1 MLNFLPGPVLFILSL
16 SLLFINTALWGTLV
30 CLGGLVKM
38 LMPAQGARNA
48 VTGLMNRFMW
58 AWATCNGGILYL
70 IAKIEWDVEGLEGLN
85 KNSWYLL
92 ISNHL
97 SGFDI
102 AAQTYLLRNHIPMLK
117 FFLKKE
123 LIYVP
128 IMGLGCWA
136 LDMPFMDRTS
146 PAKLKKNPK
155 LKGKDLATTR
165 RACEKFKNMPTSI
178 INYVEGSRFTE
189 DKRQRQ
195 DSPYRHLLRP
205 KAGGIAFTLSAMGE
219 QFTNLLDV
227 TVVYPDAPD
236 DVLFGVMNGKVRK
249 IIVRVRALPVPQ
261 VDATRYFSESEYR
274 VEFQRWLNQ
283 VWAEKDDQIAAL
295 LQQHQQLTDSATS
308 THTQLH

>member
-16 SLLFINTALWGTLV
+16 SLLIINTAVWGTLV

-38 LMPAQGARNA
+38 LMPLQGARNGIT
-48 VTGLMNRFMW
+48 VLMNRFMW
-58 AWATCNGGILYL
+58 AWASCNGGILWL
-70 IAKIEWDVEGLEGLN
+70 IAKIEWDVQGLDGLD
-85 KNSWYLL
+85 KNGWYLL

-165 RACEKFKNMPTSI
+165 RACEKFRNMPTSI
-178 INYVEGSRFTE
+178 INYVEGSRFTQ

-195 DSPYRHLLRP
+195 DSPYQHLLRP

-219 QFTNLLDV
+219 QFTNLLDI
-227 TVVYPDAPD
+227 TIVYPDAPD
-236 DVLFGVMNGKVRK
+236 DILFGVMNGKVSK
-249 IIVRVRALPVPQ
+249 IIVRIHALPVPQ
-261 VDATRYFSESEYR
+261 VDAARYFSESEYR

-283 VWAEKDDQIAAL
+283 VWAKKDQHIDAL
-295 LQQHQQLTDSATS
+295 LQEHAQKQPHTLDQQAKN
-308 THTQLH
+308 